1 MTHTSSTL
9 TLSTSLLVHLPVLF
23 LYLCLVLPDAVHLYA
38 LLEDVADAVVLDLP
52 LVASVAH
59 QDTLVEAVPYVMVL
73 EEEVMVFSF
82 YFLEVALPTRHSKDK
97 ILHTHP
103 YTNHIT
109 DNTFFIPSFLV
120 IVYLN
125 KSKISSLDIYPSAC
139 FDIFPCVITT
149 RVALILP
156 TLYSGCSSAIACT
169 IGATILHN
177 RIRGGI
183 HHLTIPISHI
193 KRSQVFQIKW

>member
-1 MTHTSSTL
+1 M
-9 TLSTSLLVHLPVLF
+9 
-23 LYLCLVLPDAVHLYA
+23 
-38 LLEDVADAVVLDLP
+38 VLDLP

-97 ILHTHP
+97 ILHNHP

-139 FDIFPCVITT
+139 YKKS
-149 RVALILP
+149 L
-156 TLYSGCSSAIACT
+156 CT
-169 IGATILHN
+169 PHLHN

>member
-23 LYLCLVLPDAVHLYA
+23 LYLCLVLPDVVHLYA

-125 KSKISSLDIYPSAC
+125 KSKISSLDIYPSVC
-139 FDIFPCVITT
+139 YKKS
-149 RVALILP
+149 L
-156 TLYSGCSSAIACT
+156 CT
-169 IGATILHN
+169 PHFT
-177 RIRGGI
+177 
-183 HHLTIPISHI
+183 
-193 KRSQVFQIKW
+193 